1 MIASPTNIP
10 VTVEPNPF
18 TPQSSNYT
26 FNNVR
31 FSFPNPDG
39 SAVVIK
45 IWDITGTLMKE
56 ISYDG
61 AGTLQWDGLDT
72 LGRVVES
79 GVYIYEIKVGGSA
92 KGTGTITVGR

>member
-1 MIASPTNIP
+1 
-10 VTVEPNPF
+10 
-18 TPQSSNYT
+18 
-26 FNNVR
+26 
-31 FSFPNPDG
+31 
-39 SAVVIK
+39 
-45 IWDITGTLMKE
+45 MKE